1 MIIDLRSVRLAA
13 HVVFKV
19 VIINMYRI
27 LGVIPK
33 GRSPQC
39 RPRCTLEVNTEMDYD
54 DVDCGDV
61 DWIQLA
67 EAMFNCGLL

>member
-1 MIIDLRSVRLAA
+1 
-13 HVVFKV
+13 
-19 VIINMYRI
+19 MYRI

-39 RPRCTLEVNTEMDYD
+39 RPRSTLEVNNEMDYD
-54 DVDCGDV
+54 DVDCGTV

-67 EAMFNCGLL
+67 QAMSSCGLL

>member
-1 MIIDLRSVRLAA
+1 MAA
-13 HVVFKV
+13 NIVLKEVK
-19 VIINMYRI
+19 INMYRI

-39 RPRCTLEVNTEMDYD
+39 RPRSTLEVNNEMDYD
-54 DVDCGDV
+54 DVDCGTV

-67 EAMFNCGLL
+67 QAMSSCGLL